1 MRAVFRKTRLAIAYH
16 YDTLHA
22 ENTGEGAGFMHFVKT
37 LAGQQAFK
45 ERHADLP
52 QRLRSAFLLFD
63 GQRSLAQVLEAT
75 SAMGVTRDDI
85 MKLVDRQWLAPRE
98 SRPPEVASAQAAAAP
113 EPAEPGDVGEGRR
126 QRYRQAYPL
135 AVALTGKLGLKGF
148 RLNLAVEAAMGY
160 EQLAAL
166 APRIREAVGEAAYAP
181 LHKALF
187 ALQP

>member
-1 MRAVFRKTRLAIAYH
+1 MYL
-16 YDTLHA
+16 
-22 ENTGEGAGFMHFVKT
+22 VKT
-37 LAGQQAFK
+37 PAGQQAFK

-63 GQRSLAQVLEAT
+63 GQRNLHQVLEAT

-85 MKLVDRQWLAPRE
+85 QKLIDKDWLAPRE
-98 SRPPEVASAQAAAAP
+98 SVRSEGGVSQPAEAAQASVPNEP
-113 EPAEPGDVGEGRR
+113 EDAVGIR
-126 QRYRQAYPL
+126 QRYQKAYPL

-166 APRIREAVGEAAYAP
+166 APRIREVVGDTAYAP

-187 ALQP
+187 APQA